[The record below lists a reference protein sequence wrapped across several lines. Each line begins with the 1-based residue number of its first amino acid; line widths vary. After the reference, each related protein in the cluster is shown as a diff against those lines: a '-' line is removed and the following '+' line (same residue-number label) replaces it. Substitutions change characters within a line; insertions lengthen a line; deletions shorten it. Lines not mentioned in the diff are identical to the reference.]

1 MTEHP
6 GLPLLF
12 LDIDGTLLPF
22 GGDRLPPA
30 GEGWQDARHLDNP
43 QLAKLDPADGP
54 RLLAL
59 PCVLMWATT
68 WMADANEVIA
78 PLLGLPELPVCELPD
93 ASQEPGTGPLHW
105 KTRTLVDTAAGR
117 PFVWLD
123 DEITGR
129 DRDWVAAHH
138 PGPALLHRV
147 DAGVGLT
154 AADFADVGAWLRA
167 VTAGGGPGP
176 FVSRRR

>member
-1 MTEHP
+1 MTAA
-6 GLPLLF
+6 
-12 LDIDGTLLPF
+12 
-22 GGDRLPPA
+22 GGSP
-30 GEGWQDARHLDNP
+30 
-43 QLAKLDPADGP
+43 
-54 RLLAL
+54 
-59 PCVLMWATT
+59 T
-68 WMADANEVIA
+68 
-78 PLLGLPELPVCELPD
+78 
-93 ASQEPGTGPLHW
+93 
-105 KTRTLVDTAAGR
+105 AGR

-129 DRDWVAAHH
+129 DREWVAAHH
-138 PGPALLHRV
+138 PGRALLHRV